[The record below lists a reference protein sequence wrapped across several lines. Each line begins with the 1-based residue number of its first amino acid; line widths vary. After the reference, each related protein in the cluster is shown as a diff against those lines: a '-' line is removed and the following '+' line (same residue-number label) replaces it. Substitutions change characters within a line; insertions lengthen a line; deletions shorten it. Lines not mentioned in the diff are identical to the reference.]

1 MTQRQFEIGRDPFF
15 CHRLHDILLVPGY
28 CGSDDG
34 AARCV
39 PKVARCK
46 EDDPMRADRAAVK
59 EYSGGDDNSRFYSA
73 FAEAW
78 RKATTIG
85 QRNLAPLEPNCDIE
99 YW

>member
-59 EYSGGDDNSRFYSA
+59 EYSGGDDNSRFYSV

-78 RKATTIG
+78 LKAITTG
-85 QRNLAPLEPNCDIE
+85 QRILAPLEFNRDKE
-99 YW
+99 YS